1 VKLGKVTFPP
11 ETWKAVSEEA
21 KALIHKLLA
30 FDPTVRYTA
39 EQALNDEWIT
49 QVTPRPSDVSLGN
62 EFMES
67 LQSFKK
73 HNWLKK
79 AALNII
85 AGLIDEEQINPS
97 AMYSLCWTTTKMEC
111 CPFVTCPMVWKKWSG
126 ACTRGRRAAHG
137 GYGLRWQRQYR
148 LH

>member
-1 VKLGKVTFPP
+1 MLSGSPAFYGETDSAVLKNVKLGKVTFPP
-11 ETWKAVSEEA
+11 KTWRAVSEEA

-67 LQSFKK
+67 LQKFKK
-73 HNWLKK
+73 QNL
-79 AALNII
+79 L
-85 AGLIDEEQINPS
+85 P
-97 AMYSLCWTTTKMEC
+97 
-111 CPFVTCPMVWKKWSG
+111 
-126 ACTRGRRAAHG
+126 
-137 GYGLRWQRQYR
+137 
-148 LH
+148 